1 MKRAVYYST
10 LYLLLTLSMISCDK
24 KDGDWDPIKV
34 DKSSF
39 VLLVAGGEAVVNMK
53 NYSSWWI
60 SDVAIIVDSKK
71 EWLEQATFTEL
82 KNEWLD
88 IRVLPQSPNQVYINL
103 EPNTGEKRE
112 VVLTMTVGDT
122 SITINVVQEKG
133 NARYEYSILTEQ
145 NPLIL
150 PPEGGKF
157 ELLFGCKRKL
167 YIDEEFI
174 KEEYAPLKGL
184 RYRMGTNCPVDYLTI
199 EKNRDEV
206 GYYKFT
212 IEADGPYNMKAH
224 PEWFVAFYREDA
236 NLITGPLPE
245 PIFEQEFIHPQTE
258 GEDYFVNPIISY
270 GSGTFDF

>member
-39 VLLVAGGEAVVNMK
+39 VLPVAGGEAVVNMK

-133 NARYEYSILTEQ
+133 NARYEYSILT
-145 NPLIL
+145 
-150 PPEGGKF
+150 
-157 ELLFGCKRKL
+157 
-167 YIDEEFI
+167 Y
-174 KEEYAPLKGL
+174 
-184 RYRMGTNCPVDYLTI
+184 TTV
-199 EKNRDEV
+199 
-206 GYYKFT
+206 
-212 IEADGPYNMKAH
+212 
-224 PEWFVAFYREDA
+224 
-236 NLITGPLPE
+236 
-245 PIFEQEFIHPQTE
+245 
-258 GEDYFVNPIISY
+258 S
-270 GSGTFDF
+270 DFSTSALV